1 MDPHIAAGMGYA
13 EAKWV
18 AERMLE
24 VAGKHTPL
32 RAVSIRLGQITGT
45 TAGAWKTTE
54 WLPALVKSSVYLS
67 HFPAIPQVCCLL
79 RQKALASCD

>member
-1 MDPHIAAGMGYA
+1 MGYA

-24 VAGKHTPL
+24 VAEKRTPL
-32 RAVSIRLGQITGT
+32 RPVAIRLGQITGT

-54 WLPALVKSSVYLS
+54 WLPALVKSSVHLGY
-67 HFPAIPQVCCLL
+67 FPAIPQVRRLSC
-79 RQKALASCD
+79 QKAVASWD